1 MKQTDMDIRNT
12 LLTVIEE
19 QSSKGR
25 ADATF
30 QTNSILGEASK
41 RLNARN
47 NHEIEEAILTQWH
60 DLFRTGYLAWG
71 YNLANPNPPFF
82 HLTSQ
87 GKNALAIVGRD
98 PANPE
103 GYLRY
108 LYSASQLNP
117 ISKSYLEEGLNCYVS
132 ALYKSAA
139 VMVGAASEAL
149 INELRDT
156 VKSRLEMSD
165 QKIPR
170 NLSTW
175 RAKETLL
182 GLKAVF
188 EDKGRNMPYSLKE
201 EYESYWSAFTQQIRV
216 ARNDAGHPQ
225 SIEPIKQETV
235 HASLLIFPELA
246 KLSNNLLKWANENV

>member
-1 MKQTDMDIRNT
+1 MKQNEMDIRNT
-12 LLTVIEE
+12 LLTVIAE
-19 QSSKGR
+19 QTPNDKI
-25 ADATF
+25 DASL
-30 QTNSILGEASK
+30 QTNSVLGEVSN
-41 RLNARN
+41 RLNAYN
-47 NHEIEEAILTQWH
+47 NQEIELAILTQWH

-71 YNLANPNPPFF
+71 FNLANPNPPFF

-87 GKNALAIVGRD
+87 GRNALANVGRD

-103 GYLRY
+103 GYLKY
-108 LYSASQLNP
+108 LYSVSELNP
-117 ISKSYLEEGLNCYVS
+117 ISRSYLEEGLNCYVS

-149 INELRDT
+149 INELRDAVIAKYKESKKT
-156 VKSRLEMSD
+156 
-165 QKIPR
+165 IPR

-182 GLKAVF
+182 GIKKAF
-188 EDKGRNMPYSLKE
+188 EDNAKKMPYELKE
-201 EYESYWSAFTQQIRV
+201 EYASYWPAFTQQIRA

-225 SIEPIKQETV
+225 SIEPIKPETV

-246 KLSNNLLKWANENV
+246 KLSSNLLEWVNENV

>member
-1 MKQTDMDIRNT
+1 MDIRGT
-12 LLTVIEE
+12 LLEVIEE
-19 QSSKGR
+19 QSPKG
-25 ADATF
+25 ATDATL
-30 QTNSILGEASK
+30 QTNSVLGEVSH

-60 DLFRTGYLAWG
+60 ELFRTGYLAWG
-71 YNLANPNPPFF
+71 YNLSNPNPPFF
-82 HLTSQ
+82 HLTAQ
-87 GKNALAIVGRD
+87 GRSALASVGRD

-103 GYLRY
+103 GYLRH
-108 LYSASQLNP
+108 LYSLAELNP

-132 ALYKSAA
+132 SLYKSAA

-156 VKSRLEMSD
+156 VRSKLEETN
-165 QKIPR
+165 QKIPK

-182 GLKAVF
+182 GLKSVF
-188 EDKGRNMPYSLKE
+188 EDKARKMPYALRE
-201 EYESYWSAFTQQIRV
+201 EYESYWPAFTQQIRA
-216 ARNDAGHPQ
+216 ARNEAGHPH

-246 KLSNNLLKWANENV
+246 KLSSNLLSWANEKV

>member
-1 MKQTDMDIRNT
+1 MDIRNT

-19 QSSKGR
+19 QSPKGPT
-25 ADATF
+25 DATL
-30 QTNSILGEASK
+30 QTNSVLGETSN
-41 RLNARN
+41 RLNARS

-87 GKNALAIVGRD
+87 GRNALASVGRD

-103 GYLRY
+103 GYLKY
-108 LYSASQLNP
+108 LYSVSQLNS

-156 VKSRLEMSD
+156 VRSRLGKSK
-165 QKIPR
+165 QKIPK

-188 EDKGRNMPYSLKE
+188 EDKGRKMPYSLKE
-201 EYESYWSAFTQQIRV
+201 EYESYWPAFTQQIRA
-216 ARNDAGHPQ
+216 ARNEAGHPQ

-246 KLSNNLLKWANENV
+246 KLSKNLLQWAEKNV